1 MDKSLTFRSTDGG
14 IYIHKSDAIYIPD
27 YVEDQVFTIAE
38 TKIKESII
46 NALLE
51 CYRSGSLVNVR
62 RHIAV
67 SKVSGSSEKC
77 VFDWRDEQV
86 LLADAEVVLRTDMA
100 VFYFKSSLIYNVFKY
115 DYKPASSFTG
125 CLLSQIL

>member
-1 MDKSLTFRSTDGG
+1 MLLGSAHGD
-14 IYIHKSDAIYIPD
+14 IYIHKNNKIYIPD
-27 YVEDQVFTIAE
+27 YVLGETFTVVEAE
-38 TKIKESII
+38 LKVELI
-46 NALLE
+46 NALIK
-51 CYRSGSLVNVR
+51 CYRYGSLVNVR

-67 SKVSGSSEKC
+67 SKVSGTSEKC